1 MQAPVSQPENNSI
14 AFGIAGMTCAGC
26 ANRAEKALR
35 ALPGLEEARVDFAT
49 ERAVVATGRVPANDI
64 KSAIDDAGFQA
75 EQSEIEL
82 DVGGMTC
89 AGCAANVEKA
99 LNAVPGVIAAE
110 VNLAMERAHV
120 TWLGHDVSSGAL
132 VQAVEAAGYRAEPRA
147 TDAERRR
154 QQAARQAEEDARLL
168 KRETV
173 MVAVS
178 VILTAPLLAMMILPP
193 LGVQY
198 HVPAWLQLLLA
209 APVQFWVGARFY
221 VGAYRSLKA
230 GSGNMDVLVA
240 LGTTAAFALS
250 TWIVFREGIGT
261 VSHLYYE
268 ASAVVVTL
276 VVVGKLIESRA
287 KRGTTEAI
295 RKLMALRPERARV
308 ERNGVLTEVSVDEV
322 VIDDIV
328 IVRPGERIPVDGEI
342 EAGASEVD
350 ESLITGESA
359 PVTKQVG
366 DRVTGGAINGTGEL
380 RVRVSRV
387 GEDTTLSK
395 IVRLVENAQTG
406 KAPVQRLVDR
416 VSAIFVPVVVAIA
429 VFALAGWLFVGAGIE
444 VAVINAVSVLV
455 IACPCALGLA
465 TPTAIVA
472 GTGAAARAGILIKD
486 VAVLEQAYKVN
497 TVAFD
502 KTGTLTRGEPAVTDV
517 VALDVEEAGVLGIA
531 AAVQAGSEHPLARA
545 VLAEAEERGI
555 EFSAATDTRAHVG
568 RGVEGRVDGVV
579 VLIGNR
585 ALMKEA
591 GIDAAAAEDTLSRFE
606 AEGKTAVM
614 IARDGEL
621 VGVMAIR
628 DELRAESRTA
638 IDLLKRLH
646 VGSVMLSGDAPRV
659 AEEIG
664 NVAGID
670 DVKAGL
676 SPEGKVDALKLL
688 RQEGRHTAMVGD
700 GINDAPALAAA
711 DVGIAMGSGTDAA
724 METAGIT
731 LMRPDPRLV
740 AGAVQIARATWLR
753 IRWNLFWAFI
763 FNIIGLPLAALGY
776 LSPAV
781 AGAAMAM
788 SSITVVTSSLLLRG
802 WRPSGIDTLH
812 GESR

>member
-1 MQAPVSQPENNSI
+1 MGASATSTENDNF
-14 AFGIAGMTCAGC
+14 AFGISGMTCAGC

-35 ALPGLEEARVDFAT
+35 AIPGLEDARVDFAT

-64 KSAIDDAGFQA
+64 KSAIDSAGFDA

-89 AGCAANVEKA
+89 AGCASNVEKA
-99 LNAVPGVIAAE
+99 LNAVPGVIVAE

-120 TWLGHDVSSGAL
+120 TWLGHDVSSRAL
-132 VQAVEAAGYRAEPRA
+132 VDAVDAAGYRAEPRA

-154 QQAARQAEEDARLL
+154 QQAARQAEEDSKRL
-168 KRETV
+168 KRETA
-173 MVAVS
+173 MVVVS
-178 VILTAPLLAMMILPP
+178 VLLSAPLLAMMVLPP
-193 LGVQY
+193 MGIQY
-198 HVPAWLQLLLA
+198 HVPALLQLMLA
-209 APVQFWVGARFY
+209 APVQFWIGARFY
-221 VGAYRSLKA
+221 IGAYRSLKA

-240 LGTTAAFALS
+240 LGTSAAFTLS

-261 VSHLYYE
+261 PSHLYYE

-308 ERNGVLTEVSVDEV
+308 ERNGSLTEVSVDEV
-322 VIDDIV
+322 VIGDIV

-342 EAGASEVD
+342 EAGASEAD
-350 ESLITGESA
+350 EALITGESA

-366 DRVTGGAINGTGEL
+366 DHVTGGAINGTGEL
-380 RVRVSRV
+380 RIRVSRV

-395 IVRLVENAQTG
+395 IVKLVENAQTG

-416 VSAIFVPVVVAIA
+416 VSAIFVSVVVGIA
-429 VFALAGWLFVGAGIE
+429 VIAFAGWLFVGAGAE

-486 VAVLEQAYKVN
+486 VAVLEQAYKID

-517 VALDVEEAGVLGIA
+517 IALKGDETGVLVVA

-545 VLAEAEERGI
+545 VLAKAAERGV
-555 EFSAATDTRAHVG
+555 EFSAATETRAHVG
-568 RGVEGRVDGVV
+568 RGVEGRVDGVRA
-579 VLIGNR
+579 LIGNR
-585 ALMKEA
+585 VLMKEA
-591 GIDAAAAEDTLSRFE
+591 GIDAAAAEDSLARFE
-606 AEGKTAVM
+606 TEGKTAVM
-614 IARDGEL
+614 VARDGVI

-628 DELRAESRTA
+628 DELRAESLPA
-638 IDLLKRLH
+638 VDLLKRLH

-659 AEEIG
+659 AEAIG
-664 NVAGID
+664 KVAGID

-688 RQEGRHTAMVGD
+688 HQEGRHTAMVGD

-776 LSPAV
+776 LSPAI

-802 WRPSGIDTLH
+802 WRPSGIEPLP
-812 GESR
+812 GENR